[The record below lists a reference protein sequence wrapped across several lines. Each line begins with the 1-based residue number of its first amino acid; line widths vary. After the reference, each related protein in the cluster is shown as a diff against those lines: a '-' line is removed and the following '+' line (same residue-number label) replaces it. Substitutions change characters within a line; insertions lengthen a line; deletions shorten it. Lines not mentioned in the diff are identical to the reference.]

1 MSCHTQGNV
10 TNTSWDEADSPLKC
24 QAFIYV
30 MQYDAVWCIS
40 FLLVPLLLWKKF
52 QCCFNVRKVSF
63 PLLSAWRLLDPTEV
77 GVKPWETTL
86 GSETIQ
92 PLSRHNALRYG
103 MLHYAW
109 SRHYFHWGQER
120 FGVDRRNREWNH
132 ILDPPVVW
140 WSGSVLQTRQ
150 VRKDKEGDE
159 DPEDAVSD
167 TSEIT
172 PAKSSQCLRQDT
184 CSWFPQW
191 LLV

>member
-1 MSCHTQGNV
+1 MSNLHIR
-10 TNTSWDEADSPLKC
+10 
-24 QAFIYV
+24 F
-30 MQYDAVWCIS
+30 AVWCMS
-40 FLLVPLLLWKKF
+40 FLLVPLLFWKKF
-52 QCCFNVRKVSF
+52 HCCFNVRKVSF
-63 PLLSAWRLLDPTEV
+63 PPFKCLETVGSHRSWSQALGNNTWERDNPTVE
-77 GVKPWETTL
+77 
-86 GSETIQ
+86 SSQ
-92 PLSRHNALRYG
+92 CAYRYG